1 MLAISFICDQ
11 AAMEW
16 RVTLLLAAVFCG
28 ALFQASSAARPFR
41 TDPIP
46 TFNLGD
52 RYPDR
57 DEDDQCT
64 PIKLRLP
71 RDSKGFAASLVRNT
85 NPLLN
90 FVNEDAR
97 FMTFRLKARL
107 DILAAWYNNAYGSR
121 TVTVRLTVILSYV
134 EPTAVTDRID
144 SLHYEGNFIPS
155 RVEMLMNKKGGS
167 SSPVTASGHQPGS

>member
-1 MLAISFICDQ
+1 MIRLYIFHSFTQRHILITFFICDQ

-28 ALFQASSAARPFR
+28 ALFQASSAARTFR
-41 TDPIP
+41 TDSIP
-46 TFNLGD
+46 NFNQGD

-71 RDSKGFAASLVRNT
+71 RDSQRFTASLVRNT

-97 FMTFRLKARL
+97 FMTSRLKARL
-107 DILAAWYNNAYGSR
+107 DILAAWYNKAYGSR
-121 TVTVRLTVILSYV
+121 TRLTVILAYA
-134 EPTAVTDRID
+134 EPTSVTDRTD
-144 SLHYEGNFIPS
+144 SLHYEGKPEYLLILTEF
-155 RVEMLMNKKGGS
+155 
-167 SSPVTASGHQPGS
+167 